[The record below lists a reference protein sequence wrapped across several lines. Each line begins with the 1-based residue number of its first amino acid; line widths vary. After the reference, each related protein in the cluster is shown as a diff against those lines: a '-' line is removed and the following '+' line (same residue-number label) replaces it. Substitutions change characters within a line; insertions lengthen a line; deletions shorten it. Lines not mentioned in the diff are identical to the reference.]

1 MTERVAEILSR
12 ISLFVDSAACTV
24 MPRTSKETVTPLTF
38 TRGDED
44 LRGGEGL
51 IDALRAGHPGAAALF
66 YDRYAASVQRGLQSV
81 LGRDAEIPDLLQD
94 VFIRAID
101 RIGELQ
107 DLNQV
112 RGWLTTIAV
121 FAARAHIRR
130 QARRKWLSLFSPD
143 QTRQRHLEPPSS
155 DARRALRDTYRTLDT
170 LPANERIAFVLRF
183 IEGMTLPEA
192 AAAAGVSLA
201 TLKRR
206 LSRAEKKF
214 VARVR
219 ERPLLEQ
226 WPQEGT
232 RWTLEQES

>member
-1 MTERVAEILSR
+1 
-12 ISLFVDSAACTV
+12 

-38 TRGDED
+38 GHGDED
-44 LRGGEGL
+44 LRGGDGL
-51 IDALRAGHPGAAALF
+51 IDALRAGHPGAAAVF

-81 LGRDAEIPDLLQD
+81 LGRDAEIPDLLQE

-226 WPQEGT
+226 WLQEGT

>member
-1 MTERVAEILSR
+1 
-12 ISLFVDSAACTV
+12 
-24 MPRTSKETVTPLTF
+24 
-38 TRGDED
+38 
-44 LRGGEGL
+44 
-51 IDALRAGHPGAAALF
+51 
-66 YDRYAASVQRGLQSV
+66 
-81 LGRDAEIPDLLQD
+81 
-94 VFIRAID
+94 
-101 RIGELQ
+101 
-107 DLNQV
+107 
-112 RGWLTTIAV
+112 V

-155 DARRALRDTYRTLDT
+155 DARRALRDIYRTLDM
-170 LPANERIAFVLRF
+170 LPADERIAFALRF
-183 IEGMTLPEA
+183 IDGMTLPEA

-226 WPQEGT
+226 WLREGT
-232 RWTLEQES
+232 RWSLEQQS

>member
-1 MTERVAEILSR
+1 
-12 ISLFVDSAACTV
+12 
-24 MPRTSKETVTPLTF
+24 MPRTTKETVTPLAF
-38 TRGDED
+38 AGGDED
-44 LRGGEGL
+44 L
-51 IDALRAGHPGAAALF
+51 IDALRAGHPGAAAVF
-66 YDRYAASVQRGLQSV
+66 YDRYASSVQRGLQSV
-81 LGRDAEIPDLLQD
+81 LGRDAEIPDLLQE

-130 QARRKWLSLFSPD
+130 QARRKWLSLFSPERTK
-143 QTRQRHLEPPSS
+143 QPHLEPPSS

-170 LPANERIAFVLRF
+170 LPADERIAFVLRF
-183 IEGMTLPEA
+183 IDGMTLPEA

-206 LSRAEKKF
+206 LSRAERKF

-226 WPQEGT
+226 WLQEGT
-232 RWTLEQES
+232 RWTLEQS